1 LKLLVATRS
10 HHKMREIRE
19 ILASVPDLSLLSLD
33 DVGLEASSAEDVIEA
48 FDTFEENALAK
59 AAFFHART
67 GLPTVADDSGIEVD
81 AIGGAPG
88 VRSKRFAPVPP
99 GTSADARDRA
109 NNDHLLRLLMG
120 TSPAAR
126 TARYVCV
133 VALKEDATEGWTVRG
148 ESEGTI
154 AQAPRGSGG
163 FGYDPLFIHAELG
176 RTFGE
181 AAAEEKHALS
191 HRGAAF
197 RKLAEHLA
205 ARATHAGPTAF
216 GRGFPPRVT
225 E

>member
-1 LKLLVATRS
+1 LKLLIATRS
-10 HHKMREIRE
+10 RHKMREIQE
-19 ILASVPDLSLLSLD
+19 ILAAVPDLSLVSLD
-33 DVGLEASSAEDVIEA
+33 EVGVEASSAEDGIEA
-48 FDTFEENALAK
+48 FETFEENALAK

-81 AIGGAPG
+81 AIGGKPG

-99 GTSADARDRA
+99 GTSDDARDRA
-109 NNDHLLRLLMG
+109 NNDHLLRLLAG
-120 TSPAAR
+120 TSAEAR
-126 TARYVCV
+126 IARYVCV
-133 VALKEDATEGWTVRG
+133 VALKEDGSDGLTLRG

-154 AQAPRGSGG
+154 ADAPRGNGG

-181 AAAEEKHALS
+181 ASAEEKHARS

-205 ARATHAGPTAF
+205 RRAAR
-216 GRGFPPRVT
+216 
-225 E
+225 